1 MSDLVNKVVVLNT
14 RTGPV
19 YGRQSAP
26 LVLLQDKTRPKLAGL
41 LQAMFD
47 QADDALFE
55 LADKAS
61 SNQEQNLYFE
71 SMRELRIKRRGIE
84 KRFAENVSECF
95 RRVFQPEVT
104 TPEQSETS
112 RSDVVA
118 PFNQESESL
127 SLIKPDELE
136 ELVALDSMIAKAMA
150 RYPLVLAQLTAR
162 IDNLVKSKV
171 DSKHNPLGPSAIC
184 HAFLNACQG
193 LDISIK
199 AKLVFFKLF
208 ERHVVSQLGSIL
220 ELGNQLLLAEGVLS
234 HLGDLSVDTSL
245 SDNSSSE
252 GLLAESNYGK
262 SNTAESNTVDV
273 TPSAPL
279 ADDSQHLLE
288 TGRQV
293 LSRQQL
299 MNLLSQIQKNDADN
313 LLESDAS
320 GGGAFVLANSKLP
333 QPKDLDLMSELV
345 TLLKRSYGGNAGL
358 GKLDS
363 DVIQLVQ
370 KMFQFILEDQNLA
383 DAMKSLISQLQVPM
397 VKVALQDRSFF
408 SKGGHPAR
416 KLLNEIATSALG
428 WMPVDAGRE
437 DPYAETVVLVVRT
450 LLDEFVDDI
459 SLFQQMFEEFKAF
472 LEQDSRRS
480 SLVEQRTID
489 AEDGRAR
496 AESAREQ
503 VKVLIEGRL
512 LAHHKLQYPVPE
524 VVCDLLHNAWSN
536 VLFLRYL
543 EAGEQGESSQAAL
556 ATVDLLLWSVRP
568 AECFA
573 SRSELLREVPALLKE
588 LREGLAGVGFNP
600 FEMNKL
606 FAELEAEHLKRIK
619 LAGSADTGRS
629 DPNTANADALSTAT
643 IVAGGDVNAAVDTPE
658 SAEAPLS
665 ASLLNQVNALT
676 IGTWVEFVDADSRLR
691 CRLAAKIK
699 PTGKFIFVNRQGQ
712 KVEEHT
718 LETLAR
724 LLDSGRVNF
733 LDDGLLFDRALESVI
748 GSLRK

>member
-1 MSDLVNKVVVLNT
+1 MSDLVNRVVVLNT

-55 LADKAS
+55 LADRAS

-95 RRVFQPEVT
+95 RQVFQSEVT
-104 TPEQSETS
+104 AQEPKELAS
-112 RSDVVA
+112 SDVVA
-118 PFNQESESL
+118 PLNKVSDGL
-127 SLIKPDELE
+127 LLIKPDELE
-136 ELVALDSMIAKAMA
+136 ELVALDSMIAKAMVK
-150 RYPLVLAQLTAR
+150 YPLVLAQLTAR
-162 IDNLVKSKV
+162 IDNLVQGKV
-171 DSKHNPLGPSAIC
+171 DGKHNPLGPSAIC
-184 HAFLNACQG
+184 HAFLNACEG

-208 ERHVVSQLGSIL
+208 ERHVVSQLGSVL
-220 ELGNQLLLAEGVLS
+220 EFGNQLLLAEGVLS
-234 HLGDLSVDTSL
+234 HLGDLSVDKALSETNLSATSSTGTKNAEHHISPRDETDAL
-245 SDNSSSE
+245 SGNASQ
-252 GLLAESNYGK
+252 LLAERQ
-262 SNTAESNTVDV
+262 
-273 TPSAPL
+273 PL
-279 ADDSQHLLE
+279 P
-288 TGRQV
+288 
-293 LSRQQL
+293 RQQL
-299 MNLLSQIQKNDADN
+299 MSLLSQIQKNDANTLAMSD
-313 LLESDAS
+313 ESHSAAS
-320 GGGAFVLANSKLP
+320 VLANSNLLE
-333 QPKDLDLMSELV
+333 PKDLDLMSEL
-345 TLLKRSYGGNAGL
+345 TILLKRCHGDGAEL
-358 GKLDS
+358 GKLDG

-370 KMFQFILEDQNLA
+370 KMFQFILDDQNLA
-383 DAMKSLISQLQVPM
+383 EAMKSLISRLQVPM

-428 WMPVDAGRE
+428 WMPVEAGRE

-472 LEQDSRRS
+472 LEQDFRRS
-480 SLVEQRTID
+480 SIVEQRTID

-496 AESAREQ
+496 SEAAREK
-503 VKVLIEGRL
+503 VKTLIEGRL
-512 LAHHKLQYPVPE
+512 LTQHQQHSPVPE
-524 VVCDLLHNAWSN
+524 VVSDLLHNAWSN

-543 EAGEQGESSQAAL
+543 EAGEQGESTQAAL
-556 ATVDLLLWSVRP
+556 ATLDRLLWSVRP

-573 SRSELLREVPALLKE
+573 SRSELLGEVPALLKE

-619 LAGSADTGRS
+619 LAGSADTGHTDS
-629 DPNTANADALSTAT
+629 NTANTDATAT
-643 IVAGGDVNAAVDTPE
+643 VVAGGDVNAPE
-658 SAEAPLS
+658 AAEAPLS

-676 IGTWVEFVDADSRLR
+676 IGTWVEFIDEDSRLR